1 MSSTMGPNARVH
13 RVSEI
18 KECEN
23 QSKFVNQ
30 RVHEI
35 ETFFGNL
42 CSELVSYTRRT
53 SKLRNNGDEIARILL
68 DYSNKEQINR
78 TTSDALRK
86 VSEYFVTLED
96 YRNTEIDRIVGKV
109 VNPLAAYGEEIKHI
123 KNSLKAES
131 AARRREIINMRKLE
145 RSSTVQSSRE
155 KQPKAEIQLHNAM
168 IDATRSANNLE
179 RCVLDFEG
187 RRLKGLKRIIT
198 DFIQIEML
206 WHAKALETL
215 TSAYNAIQLLHEEAD
230 LIEFRGTLLRS
241 GSNLTMLNN
250 SNNLPISQ
258 QSLTIGDQSSPM
270 ISPPVSIRDHRS
282 YRPSSSVH
290 SSMNSMKTGS
300 RCSLTSLGR
309 NKKKNQQL
317 QGQIQQ
323 QQQHDQLSYSQQLQQ
338 QRQHSGIS
346 HQQNDDVTSLFTE
359 GDDDISSSH
368 NVQEKVDNRN
378 SVNGLQDLEDDD
390 DDFDEE
396 DNTENDDD
404 EDAEEDEDGEYM
416 VNSTTHSPTRI
427 LNHSVSSPAAN
438 RISGS
443 AQHSPLKSA
452 LKTGISKL

>member
-1 MSSTMGPNARVH
+1 MSSTMGPNARLH

-68 DYSNKEQINR
+68 DYSNKEQINH
-78 TTSDALRK
+78 TTSNALRK

-145 RSSTVQSSRE
+145 RSNTIQSSRE
-155 KQPKAEIQLHNAM
+155 AEIQLHNAM

-241 GSNLTMLNN
+241 GSNLTVLNTN
-250 SNNLPISQ
+250 NNLPISQ

-317 QGQIQQ
+317 QGQTQQ
-323 QQQHDQLSYSQQLQQ
+323 QQQHDQLSYSQQLHQ
-338 QRQHSGIS
+338 QRQNSGIS
-346 HQQNDDVTSLFTE
+346 HHNDDVTSLFTE
-359 GDDDISSSH
+359 GDDDVDSNH
-368 NVQEKVDNRN
+368 NVRDKVDNGN
-378 SVNGLQDLEDDD
+378 TVNGLQDLEDDD
-390 DDFDEE
+390 DDEDFEEE

-404 EDAEEDEDGEYM
+404 SEEDEDGEYM
-416 VNSTTHSPTRI
+416 IDNTNRSPTRI
-427 LNHSVSSPAAN
+427 FNNSVSSPAAN

-443 AQHSPLKSA
+443 TQHSPLKSA

>member
-1 MSSTMGPNARVH
+1 MSSTIGPNARLH

-145 RSSTVQSSRE
+145 RSNTIQSSRE
-155 KQPKAEIQLHNAM
+155 AEIQLHNAM

-241 GSNLTMLNN
+241 GSNLTVLNTN
-250 SNNLPISQ
+250 NNLPISQ

-317 QGQIQQ
+317 QGQTQ
-323 QQQHDQLSYSQQLQQ
+323 QQQHDRLSYSQQLHQ
-338 QRQHSGIS
+338 QRQNSGIS
-346 HQQNDDVTSLFTE
+346 HQNDDVTSLFTE
-359 GDDDISSSH
+359 GDDDVGNNH
-368 NVQEKVDNRN
+368 NVREKVDNRN

-390 DDFDEE
+390 DDFEEEEE

-404 EDAEEDEDGEYM
+404 SEEDEDGEYM
-416 VNSTTHSPTRI
+416 IDSTNRSPTRI
-427 LNHSVSSPAAN
+427 LNNSVSSPAAN

-443 AQHSPLKSA
+443 TQHSPLKSA